1 VSTYAVEKICRRLI
15 IDLDF
20 RDAAAADPERALA
33 LAAPPLDERERR
45 ALLAGDVG
53 VLARAGANPFLLC
66 QLGRLGMFGLNHQR
80 YAERIRAEFA
90 AEREAMAPA
99 RTAVAPTFG
108 TTGAFGR

>member
-1 VSTYAVEKICRRLI
+1 LSVYAVEKVCRRLI
-15 IDLDF
+15 IDLSF
-20 RDAAAADPERALA
+20 RDAIAADPERVLMLA
-33 LAAPPLDERERR
+33 SPPLEDGERR

-90 AEREAMAPA
+90 AERAAMAAASTAAAPA
-99 RTAVAPTFG
+99 FG
-108 TTGAFGR
+108 TTGSFGR